1 MTVNMSPL
9 GGGRWRCLASLL
21 IFTILARIVRAEQEV
36 IVAIDEPGKTQY
48 HEANFNTSSYQYG
61 YEVGPNGQFHHE
73 TRGPDGVTYG
83 CYGYIDPN
91 GQLRVTHY
99 VADTHGY
106 RVVEPNRPVEIF
118 VDAPTQYSNSIAEEE
133 PQERRRGEL
142 RPWTELYLPKGC
154 GMFPGGMRPDGG
166 SGGASPP
173 TGPTTEQPPVES
185 SPSTPI
191 PGSPGTAIGV
201 YPPTKPI
208 DTSSPPGS
216 SSSSSSS
223 PPPSMPPSGPPSSS
237 GGDNYAPPP
246 NYQIAVSQYP
256 YFFVP
261 YPYAPPNVPQA
272 PCNCPAD
279 QQNQQGG
286 QQPNQPAGYL
296 GFIPVLYIPNC
307 HAQKSGL
314 PANFNWPAPPPP
326 EGFGQSLDELPAQR
340 LFQKPDG
347 SWVLQRAR
355 NRSRRLRARR
365 PAARRIITDQEYPAK
380 K

>member
-1 MTVNMSPL
+1 MPFETGSNRSQTI
-9 GGGRWRCLASLL
+9 

-166 SGGASPP
+166 SGGGSPP
-173 TGPTTEQPPVES
+173 TGNT
-185 SPSTPI
+185 
-191 PGSPGTAIGV
+191 
-201 YPPTKPI
+201 
-208 DTSSPPGS
+208 
-216 SSSSSSS
+216 
-223 PPPSMPPSGPPSSS
+223 
-237 GGDNYAPPP
+237 
-246 NYQIAVSQYP
+246 
-256 YFFVP
+256 
-261 YPYAPPNVPQA
+261 
-272 PCNCPAD
+272 
-279 QQNQQGG
+279 
-286 QQPNQPAGYL
+286 
-296 GFIPVLYIPNC
+296 FIPKHRWKRQYT
-307 HAQKSGL
+307 
-314 PANFNWPAPPPP
+314 
-326 EGFGQSLDELPAQR
+326 R
-340 LFQKPDG
+340 
-347 SWVLQRAR
+347 
-355 NRSRRLRARR
+355 
-365 PAARRIITDQEYPAK
+365 
-380 K
+380 

>member
-173 TGPTTEQPPVES
+173 TGGISLGAGVSTAGISGTASTSHTGPNHNVMGTIGGSIGSSTGVQTSAGVNASATGLGVTVDHTHTSNVTVTGESVQVTHGGQNTIDSQQVTVAGTVGVAVGVEAGLIDSSLNHTGHVSVGSIDVSSATAVGAGIVANHTTIGGVAQLTHNASISIPTVA
-185 SPSTPI
+185 
-191 PGSPGTAIGV
+191 PGS
-201 YPPTKPI
+201 
-208 DTSSPPGS
+208 
-216 SSSSSSS
+216 
-223 PPPSMPPSGPPSSS
+223 MPHRKLT
-237 GGDNYAPPP
+237 
-246 NYQIAVSQYP
+246 Q
-256 YFFVP
+256 
-261 YPYAPPNVPQA
+261 
-272 PCNCPAD
+272 
-279 QQNQQGG
+279 
-286 QQPNQPAGYL
+286 
-296 GFIPVLYIPNC
+296 
-307 HAQKSGL
+307 
-314 PANFNWPAPPPP
+314 
-326 EGFGQSLDELPAQR
+326 
-340 LFQKPDG
+340 
-347 SWVLQRAR
+347 
-355 NRSRRLRARR
+355 
-365 PAARRIITDQEYPAK
+365 RIIRIR
-380 K
+380 